1 MAENKTLF
9 SRLRKLFST
18 DVIIRNVGGNQL
30 KVIDTARIQ
39 SDGNIVTNRRIDRF
53 SRLFSSIPGYSYHA
67 GQLQLY
73 TRLELFRDYEAMDT
87 DSIISSALDIYADE
101 CTAKNEFGDMLTI
114 NSGNAKVQQVLHNL
128 FYDIMN
134 IEFNLWPWIRNTIK
148 YGDFFLHLDIAE
160 GFGII
165 NVDPISP
172 YEMIREE
179 NFDPENPHR
188 VRFRRD
194 YSALSSLTHVAAST
208 EKAPTYDNYEIAH
221 FRLLTDTNFLPYGRS
236 IIEPTRKV
244 WKQITLMED
253 AMLIHRIMRAPDKR
267 VFKIDIGN
275 IPPSEVDAFMEGMIN
290 KMKKVPYVDPETGQ
304 YNLKYNMQN
313 LLEDFYLPVRGGES
327 GTTIEPLAGIQFDS
341 IQDIEYLRNRL
352 LGSLKI
358 PKAYLGYEEDTT
370 GKATLASQDFRFAR
384 TIERVQKIITSELY
398 KVAIVHLYSQ
408 GFTDEDLV
416 DFNLS
421 LTAPSSVY
429 EKEKVELW
437 TSKVSLAG
445 EMVDKK
451 LFSRAWVYENLFGM
465 AENDYLYEQNRIIQD
480 TKEQFRIEQIKN
492 EGNDPVKTGQSFG
505 TPHDLAQLYKGDK
518 GVPKG
523 YDERTSEMPPGGW
536 PGAGRPEELGTHGT
550 HEHPLGWDPL
560 GNKAIRKVYEGSKK
574 KVLSENLVKEID
586 RKKAAIKETFG
597 SADNEDFNLLD
608 ERNILQEE

>member
-1 MAENKTLF
+1 
-9 SRLRKLFST
+9 
-18 DVIIRNVGGNQL
+18 
-30 KVIDTARIQ
+30 
-39 SDGNIVTNRRIDRF
+39 
-53 SRLFSSIPGYSYHA
+53 
-67 GQLQLY
+67 
-73 TRLELFRDYEAMDT
+73 
-87 DSIISSALDIYADE
+87 
-101 CTAKNEFGDMLTI
+101 
-114 NSGNAKVQQVLHNL
+114 
-128 FYDIMN
+128 
-134 IEFNLWPWIRNTIK
+134 
-148 YGDFFLHLDIAE
+148 
-160 GFGII
+160 
-165 NVDPISP
+165 
-172 YEMIREE
+172 
-179 NFDPENPHR
+179 
-188 VRFRRD
+188 
-194 YSALSSLTHVAAST
+194 
-208 EKAPTYDNYEIAH
+208 
-221 FRLLTDTNFLPYGRS
+221 
-236 IIEPTRKV
+236 
-244 WKQITLMED
+244 
-253 AMLIHRIMRAPDKR
+253 MRAPDKR